1 MGRPGS
7 ESRRVR
13 VRRPLPSAAS
23 PENRDRTSSSYYSG
37 LLLALLSATGHW
49 PTTSRLCYWL
59 LYLLLAH
66 YIPTLLLA
74 LLSATGPLHPDSAT
88 VPSICY
94 WPHKTQYWL
103 PSALCYC
110 WLSWLHYS
118 GSTPC
123 SLLLA
128 ATQII
133 IEHEKDKI

>member
-1 MGRPGS
+1 MYDVPS
-7 ESRRVR
+7 LA
-13 VRRPLPSAAS
+13 PHLP
-23 PENRDRTSSSYYSG
+23 RTEIGPPPPTTLVCYWPIY
-37 LLLALLSATGHW
+37 LLLATGPL